1 MPRLRKAIF
10 NNGVYFLT
18 LSVESGIVLPANPLT
33 KFIVGAAMLRAI
45 RHHPITISHYIVN
58 GTHIHMIVR
67 VWNPEDIP
75 GFMER
80 FKTESAHY
88 INRALGRTKHTIWCS
103 SYDSPRLLN
112 IDDVVDK
119 IVYTYTNPVKD
130 GLIHSINNYPG
141 MSSWSSFKSTR
152 SHIRAQLIGRDQMF
166 EIDQSLNESG
176 FRRKT
181 KLLSQ
186 LAGKPRVLPID
197 CNDWLK
203 AFGVEERE
211 EVDHIN
217 SNIRE
222 SILKKEDEIQKEFVD
237 NDRQF
242 MGAKQLRNQGIYLEY
257 TSKRSGRK
265 MWCISS
271 DIKERKIYLSF
282 VKRLA
287 KEAKEVYFK
296 WKTGATD
303 LAMPIGMFPPR
314 MPLQANL
321 IFE

>member
-1 MPRLRKAIF
+1 
-10 NNGVYFLT
+10 
-18 LSVESGIVLPANPLT
+18 
-33 KFIVGAAMLRAI
+33 MLRALK
-45 RHHPITISHYIVN
+45 HHPITISHYIVN

-88 INRALGRTKHTIWCS
+88 INRVLGRTKHTIWCS

-112 IDDVVDK
+112 LDDVIDK

-141 MSSWSSFKSTR
+141 MSSWNSFNSRKS
-152 SHIRAQLIGRDQMF
+152 HMRAQLIGRDQVF
-166 EIDQSLNESG
+166 EVDQSLGESG
-176 FRRKT
+176 FKRKT
-181 KLLSQ
+181 KLLSK
-186 LAGKPRVLPID
+186 LAGKPRVLAIN

-211 EVDHIN
+211 EIDRIN
-217 SNIRE
+217 RNIRKL
-222 SILKKEDEIQKEFVD
+222 ILEKEDEIQKEFID
-237 NDRQF
+237 NCRQF
-242 MGAKQLRNQGIYLEY
+242 MGAKRLCNQGIDLDY
-257 TSKRSGRK
+257 TSRRSGRK

-271 DIKERKIYLSF
+271 NIKERKIYLSF

-287 KEAKEVYFK
+287 KEAREVYFK
-296 WKTGATD
+296 WKSGATD
-303 LAMPIGMFPPR
+303 LAMPIGMFAPC
-314 MPLQANL
+314 MPLRANL